1 MECPEHSVC
10 GLLAGQPTCQ
20 CGPGYSGDPST
31 GCVRQSLCSPEPCQ
45 NGGTCTENSSSFN
58 CSCPVGY
65 QGHLCQDDIPE
76 CDTQPCLNNG
86 TCIELPGSFSCS
98 CQPGYQGR
106 TCQTDVDECLD
117 NPCGGQGNCVNT
129 VSISSAWL

>member
-1 MECPEHSVC
+1 M
-10 GLLAGQPTCQ
+10 
-20 CGPGYSGDPST
+20 
-31 GCVRQSLCSPEPCQ
+31 
-45 NGGTCTENSSSFN
+45 
-58 CSCPVGY
+58 GY